1 MEESVVDHLEKN
13 STELTKGDKNQE
25 RPDIIDV
32 EYETG
37 QEDDSEVLQDEESVH
52 DQLAIEAPL
61 AAHVL
66 QLLLFL
72 GGQRKDQVVHVEVA
86 DAVQDALEHC
96 HALGITEKET

>member
-1 MEESVVDHLEKN
+1 MEESVVDCLEKK

-37 QEDDSEVLQDEESVH
+37 QEDDSEVLHNEESVH
-52 DQLAIEAPL
+52 DQLAIEDLL

-66 QLLLFL
+66 LLLLLL
-72 GGQRKDQVVHVEVA
+72 GGRRNDQVVHVEVA
-86 DAVQDALEHC
+86 DAV
-96 HALGITEKET
+96 